1 MSIRSSLKQRLFLS
15 FPGTLK
21 TESANERT
29 ANRGSRAMIGAGQG
43 IVCLRLR
50 GNVLKECILKGNSLY
65 SGKQS
70 KVFDFLQTTSLNGK
84 RGLTNEKENEFRN
97 EKFY

>member
-1 MSIRSSLKQRLFLS
+1 LDAPRVGSVHSELFKAAAFLS
-15 FPGTLK
+15 LQSTLK

-50 GNVLKECILKGNSLY
+50 GNEEMY
-65 SGKQS
+65 F
-70 KVFDFLQTTSLNGK
+70 VF
-84 RGLTNEKENEFRN
+84 
-97 EKFY
+97 